1 MAGRSLLGAHTRVLT
16 HIPAGHRASAG
27 CRQAADAPA
36 HGHPHRS
43 AWRCRRERRR
53 PYCWGRVGA
62 SLRPPRGPSCS
73 RTRLRC
79 AMQAEALPS
88 RPVVA
93 SRARVARASRGAHG
107 GRARWGAR
115 WGPGKAVHG
124 CRLDTCHWASAC
136 RLEVV
141 WRLRHL
147 LPGVTMPTA
156 AILTLAKGA
165 LPAPSA
171 CGAARPAASRSR

>member
-1 MAGRSLLGAHTRVLT
+1 MLASMADRSLLGAHTRVLT

-53 PYCWGRVGA
+53 PYCCGRVGS

-93 SRARVARASRGAHG
+93 ARARVARASRGAHG

-124 CRLDTCHWASAC
+124 CKTRSFGTTTTGAGGILATGRRLAGWN
-136 RLEVV
+136 RVE
-141 WRLRHL
+141 
-147 LPGVTMPTA
+147 TA
-156 AILTLAKGA
+156 AST
-165 LPAPSA
+165 
-171 CGAARPAASRSR
+171 SRSDYADRGYTYSG

>member
-1 MAGRSLLGAHTRVLT
+1 MWALASMAGRSLLGAHTRVLT

-43 AWRCRRERRR
+43 AWPCRRESRR
-53 PYCWGRVGA
+53 PYCCGRVGS

-93 SRARVARASRGAHG
+93 ARARVARASRGAHG

-115 WGPGKAVHG
+115 WGPGKAVYMDHG
-124 CRLDTCHWASAC
+124 CRLNTCHWASAC

-165 LPAPSA
+165 
-171 CGAARPAASRSR
+171 